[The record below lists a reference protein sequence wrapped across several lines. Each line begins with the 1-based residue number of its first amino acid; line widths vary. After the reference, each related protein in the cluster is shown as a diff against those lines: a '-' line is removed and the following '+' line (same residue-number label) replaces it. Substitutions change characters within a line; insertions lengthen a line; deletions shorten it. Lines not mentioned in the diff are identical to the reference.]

1 MAPTKTKKKA
11 GKTLPPTEK
20 VVVPLETKAK
30 AKKEVPAARESVVK
44 PLRREGAQREVPKK
58 RFQLGEFI
66 ASARQFFAGAWQEL
80 KKVHWPSRREVI
92 IYTGVVL
99 VVVTIV
105 MLIIWIADSVYS
117 QILRLIIK

>member
-1 MAPTKTKKKA
+1 MAPTKTGKKA
-11 GKTLPPTEK
+11 GKTQPPIEK
-20 VVVPLETKAK
+20 PVVPLEAKAK

-66 ASARQFFAGAWQEL
+66 ANARQFFTGVWQEL

-92 IYTGVVL
+92 VYTGVVL